1 MKIVLRKF
9 VPVMVLAVFAGCQSA
24 PQNSAPVQSKSA
36 APVQSKDNAP
46 VQNVHVV
53 SVPRAAV
60 SIAGDGDDVEIAAQ
74 PVITSLSDELAAA
87 GFLVTDAAG
96 MEATSVRGRI
106 LITGKT
112 HRGERIVFRGTLAVS
127 IYKSAPDVRRSGK
140 RTVGDLIASKTFEAA
155 CPEAY
160 SAKEGLCKLGGVL
173 GAKARIWVGEK
184 MKTLKTPVS
193 ANK

>member
-112 HRGERIVFRGTLAVS
+112 HRGERIVFRGYLNN
-127 IYKSAPDVRRSGK
+127 K
-140 RTVGDLIASKTFEAA
+140 EAN
-155 CPEAY
+155 
-160 SAKEGLCKLGGVL
+160 L
-173 GAKARIWVGEK
+173 GANT
-184 MKTLKTPVS
+184 KTRTP
-193 ANK
+193 